1 MNIYVYYMQ
10 PRCVCVCVGGG
21 GGVHSDSACS
31 MRAMSRVL
39 YMSYSD
45 WLHHNNLIYIVILNY
60 IGLYCP
66 VNNKIGLDNNPMGV
80 CCIALYS

>member
-1 MNIYVYYMQ
+1 MW
-10 PRCVCVCVGGG
+10 GGG
-21 GGVHSDSACS
+21 GSTVTVHVPCALCPGFHVPGPSFYLPEY
-31 MRAMSRVL
+31 RPT
-39 YMSYSD
+39 SYSD

>member
-1 MNIYVYYMQ
+1 M
-10 PRCVCVCVGGG
+10 CVCGG